1 MHDTRHRM
9 LGRMAF
15 SGAIAT
21 VLGCGSGGGDSLP
34 TGAPTTLERI
44 ADDGFTNAGAVA
56 VSPDG
61 ETFYVSAYGEANA
74 PTIFALDVASQAL
87 DVLHAGAPL
96 LYPSDVATSCDGD
109 TLFVADMGLQAGEYE
124 IGGSETAEPRKRDG
138 GIYTLRTDGGAP
150 QQLAATGIARA
161 AGVVV
166 GTGCDT
172 LYIGGWTDAGVP
184 AVFRLPTAGGSAVV
198 VHEGAPLVSPAGIHV
213 DADGVAWVMDH
224 GARGKD
230 GEGSLFAID
239 AAGKVSQVLSGVGMG
254 RIGGVSLVPGG
265 ETAVIPASDGE
276 GKSFLLTAN
285 TKTGTRADVDAPD
298 LRHPTGVAAA
308 RNAAVMAVAT
318 ENAIY
323 AATF

>member
-1 MHDTRHRM
+1 MHDKRHRM
-9 LGRMAF
+9 LGRMALA
-15 SGAIAT
+15 GAVAT
-21 VLGCGSGGGDSLP
+21 VLGCYSEGGDALP
-34 TGAPTTLERI
+34 KGAPTTLERI

-61 ETFYVSAYGEANA
+61 ETFYVSAYGEDNA
-74 PTIFALDVASQAL
+74 PTIFALDVASQHLEA
-87 DVLHAGAPL
+87 VHAGAPL
-96 LYPSDVATSCDGD
+96 LYPSDIATSCDGE
-109 TLFVADMGLQAGEYE
+109 TLYVADMGVQAGAYD
-124 IGGSETAEPRKRDG
+124 IGGSEKAEQQPRKG
-138 GIYTLRTDGGAP
+138 GIYSLRIDAGVP
-150 QQLAATGIARA
+150 HQLAANGIARA

-166 GTGCDT
+166 STGCDT
-172 LYIGGWTDAGVP
+172 LYVGGWTDAGVP
-184 AVFRLPTAGGSAVV
+184 AVFRVPTTGGNVTV

-239 AAGKVSQVLSGVGMG
+239 GAGKVSQVLSGVGMG

-265 ETAVIPASDGE
+265 ETAVIPASNGE
-276 GKSFLLTAN
+276 GKSYLLTAN
-285 TKTGTRADVDAPD
+285 TKTGVRADVDAPD